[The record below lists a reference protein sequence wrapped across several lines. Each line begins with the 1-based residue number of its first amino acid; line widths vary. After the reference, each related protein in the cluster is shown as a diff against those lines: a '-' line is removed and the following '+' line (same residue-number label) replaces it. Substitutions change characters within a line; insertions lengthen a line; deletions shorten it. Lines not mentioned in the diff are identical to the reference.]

1 VTGRLYF
8 NRHAKRWQAIVELGH
23 DGTGRRRQIFR
34 NARTKAEA
42 RLILRTLLRE
52 VEDGTHVEPTELSV
66 GEFLRAWHS
75 DHARHHLSARAHESN
90 GFMLERHVI
99 PALGAHKL
107 NKLRATHL
115 EAYYSGKLDSGLSPA
130 SVRKHHCILHTALR
144 HAVRLQLIG
153 LSPADLAMPPRVG
166 RSEMKALD
174 EGQAAAMLRAA
185 AGTALYLPLLLAI
198 GTGMRRGELLG
209 LRWADVDLEAGT
221 ATVNRTLQEAYGELH
236 LKEPKTT
243 RSRRAVTLP
252 SVVVEVLRAHRAQQA
267 RRTLAH
273 EPGWTDPEYVL
284 AAPHGGPWRPSNF
297 DRIWRRFKTKQ
308 KLEIRFPLCQAP
320 VRRF

>member
-1 VTGRLYF
+1 
-8 NRHAKRWQAIVELGH
+8 
-23 DGTGRRRQIFR
+23 
-34 NARTKAEA
+34 
-42 RLILRTLLRE
+42 
-52 VEDGTHVEPTELSV
+52 
-66 GEFLRAWHS
+66 
-75 DHARHHLSARAHESN
+75 
-90 GFMLERHVI
+90 MLERHVI

-115 EAYYSGKLDSGLSPA
+115 EAYYSGKLDGGLPPA

-153 LSPADLAMPPRVG
+153 TSPADLAMPPRVG
-166 RSEMKALD
+166 RSEMKVLD
-174 EGQAAAMLRAA
+174 EKQSAAMLHAA

-221 ATVNRTLQEAYGELH
+221 LIVNQTLQEAYGELIF
-236 LKEPKTT
+236 KEPRTT
-243 RSRRAVTLP
+243 KSRRRITLP
-252 SVVVEVLRAHRAQQA
+252 AIVVEALRGHRAEQA

-273 EPGWTDPEYVL
+273 EPGWTDSEFVL
-284 AAPHGGPWRPSNF
+284 TAPHGGPWRPSNF

-308 KLEIRFPLCQAP
+308 KLEIRFHDLRHTHATQLLRAGVHPKVVSERLGHASIGITLDTYSHVMPGMQEEAAA
-320 VRRF
+320 RIDAGLREALAG